1 MVGNESDRHK
11 RYKRKVAN
19 VLRNHGYR
27 VAGDNEDEFAVF
39 RSGDTPPYFVDLCA
53 SNSTRVII
61 CEIDGYVGHNSR
73 RKILH
78 DMHRTNEL
86 KTLIK
91 DIEVFRFAFFQL
103 KGMDDGTIAEEL
115 QIR

>member
-19 VLRNHGYR
+19 VLRSYGYR

-39 RSGDTPPYFVDLCA
+39 RSGDSPPYFIDLCA
-53 SNSTRVII
+53 SNSKRVIAI
-61 CEIDGYVGHNSR
+61 EIDGYVGHKSR
-73 RKILH
+73 RRILH

-91 DIEVFRFAFFQL
+91 DLEVFRFAFFQL

-115 QIR
+115 QIC